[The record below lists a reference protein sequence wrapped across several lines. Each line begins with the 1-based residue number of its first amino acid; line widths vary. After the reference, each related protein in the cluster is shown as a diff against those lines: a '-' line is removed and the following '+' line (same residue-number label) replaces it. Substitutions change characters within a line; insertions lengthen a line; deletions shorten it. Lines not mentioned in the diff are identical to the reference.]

1 MNTNRLLVSLILSC
15 MFTVLQC
22 QESRKYDF
30 SPLDQLIRSWIQKS
44 YYPGASIIIAKNDSV
59 VFEKCYGSYSQDTP
73 VYIASAG
80 KWLAAATIAVVVD
93 HTDLSWDDEVEKW
106 LPEFKGDPKGKIQL
120 KQLLS
125 HTSGIRDYLPSPE
138 VDTFCVLSKSVA
150 RILKLDT
157 VFSPGSRFQYG
168 GLAMQVAGRM
178 AEVASGK
185 NFETL
190 FQDVIARP
198 LEMKN
203 THFTP
208 INLDGGH
215 SPMLGGGARTI
226 VPDYMH
232 FLKMIYHDGNY
243 NGKKI
248 ISRKSIAEMQANQV
262 GAAKVLSGEYI
273 ENAFGTF
280 QNGIY
285 GLGEWREK
293 VDSNGVAFQ
302 ISSPG
307 WAGAY
312 PWINKRD
319 SVYGFFITHVQG
331 SAARSDGFSPF
342 YDAPIIS
349 NLTSVIL
356 QNQSIFL
363 PSGGRGVKQGYA
375 NIGDAMLYYE
385 EKGVGEPVILLHAH
399 SVDRRMWN
407 KQFDELSK
415 YYRVIRY
422 DLRGYGLS
430 SMPVEG
436 KDFTICEDLKKF
448 MDVMKIDKAHLVGL
462 SLGSLIISD
471 FMTIYPE
478 KIQSAVL
485 ASGGMSFQLVPQ
497 EPQADLKAFKT
508 NWKNAIRKCSYSD
521 SPFLMTLIDDWRMWQ
536 VSHKESSHVFL
547 GDAAKKHLK
556 SHKVSIPTLFLSG
569 ECDSKGAQNAGK
581 ELSGLILQSKIVV
594 IKKAGHFSC
603 IENPDDFNK
612 ALLKFLKKN
621 NFRLEK

>member
-59 VFEKCYGSYSQDTP
+59 VFKKCYGSYSQDTP

-93 HTDLSWDDEVEKW
+93 HTDLSWDDEVERW
-106 LPEFKGDPKGKIQL
+106 LPEFKGDPKGKITL

-125 HTSGIRDYLPSPE
+125 HTSGIRDYQPYPK
-138 VDTFCVLSKSVA
+138 VDNYNTLIESVA
-150 RILKLDT
+150 DILPLDT
-157 VFSPGSRFQYG
+157 VFAAGKRFQYG

-178 AEVASGK
+178 AEVVSGK
-185 NFETL
+185 DFETL
-190 FQDVIARP
+190 FQELIAKP
-198 LEMKN
+198 LGMKN
-203 THFTP
+203 THFIP

-215 SPMLGGGARTI
+215 SPMLGGGGRTI
-226 VPDYMH
+226 VHDYMH

-243 NGKKI
+243 NGKQI

-262 GAAKVLSGEYI
+262 GAAKVLPGEYI
-273 ENAFGTF
+273 EKAFGTF
-280 QNGIY
+280 HNGIY
-285 GLGEWREK
+285 GFGEWREK
-293 VDSNGVAFQ
+293 VDEKGAAYQ

-331 SAARSDGFSPF
+331 SAARIDGFSPF

-356 QNQSIFL
+356 QNQSTF
-363 PSGGRGVKQGYA
+363 PPPGGRGVKQGYA

-462 SLGSLIISD
+462 SLGAMAISD
-471 FMTIYPE
+471 FMTVHPE
-478 KIQSAVL
+478 RVKSAVL
-485 ASGGMSFQLVPQ
+485 ADGALTF
-497 EPQADLKAFKT
+497 DLKPRDPEKDLKSYKED
-508 NWKNAIRKCSYSD
+508 WKKSMRQGSCSD
-521 SPFLMTLIDDWRMWQ
+521 SPFLMSLIDDWRMWQ
-536 VSHKESSHVFL
+536 VAHRESSKVFL
-547 GDAAKKHLK
+547 GTAARNFYQNNKLK
-556 SHKVSIPTLFLSG
+556 IPVLFIVG
-569 ECDSKGAQNAGK
+569 ECDFDGTKKAIS
-581 ELSGLILQSKIVV
+581 ELASFIPDSRIVTIV
-594 IKKAGHFSC
+594 GAGHFSC
-603 IENPDDFNK
+603 IEQPNEFTN
-612 ALLKFLKKN
+612 AITAFLRHSDKK
-621 NFRLEK
+621 